1 GSEQALGVLA
11 QRPESRSTLEQ
22 AFDIRLELRPV
33 VNQLGEVVPLAA
45 LREAE
50 AVAERLNDDRRR
62 GRVSALLTNAHSM
75 LGDLDAALAAGSR
88 ALEIAELLGG
98 LRLRIVRTTT
108 LEQTHYYRGDYTRG
122 VAPATPNLPPLPP
135 PLLAV

>member
-88 ALEIAELLGG
+88 ALEIAELLRGF
-98 LRLRIVRTTT
+98 RLRIVSTTT
-108 LEQTHYYRGDYTRG
+108 LQPTHYYRGDYKRAGPPCARPTRS
-122 VAPATPNLPPLPP
+122 VS
-135 PLLAV
+135 